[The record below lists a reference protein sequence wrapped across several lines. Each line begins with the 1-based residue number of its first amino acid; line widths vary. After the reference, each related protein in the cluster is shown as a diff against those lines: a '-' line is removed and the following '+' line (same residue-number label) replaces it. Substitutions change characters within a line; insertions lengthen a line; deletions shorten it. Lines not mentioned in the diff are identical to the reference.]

1 MMDRRDLLQRS
12 LEEWTASSLNCECG
26 VHHRVELRKVV
37 LEEGAL
43 GRVHDVLEELKLG
56 GRLFLLSDQVTYEVA
71 GRSVQEHLS
80 DKGHEVAS
88 CILRG
93 KPVYADE
100 LALGQALVELPL
112 GTNCIVAAGSGT
124 LNDIARYLSYKLD
137 IPYIIVATAPSMDGF
152 ASGGSPLIIDGF
164 KVTYHAVSPVA
175 IVGDLTLLGQA
186 PAPMIAAGVG
196 DMLGKLTALADW
208 QLASVVEEEHY
219 CPLIA
224 DMMMQAVEACAEQA
238 ARLGSGAGLVS
249 DMASGTEGGA
259 GLASAAESGAGTAS
273 GVVSEAGLTSAA
285 ESGSDRGSEDVVES
299 KVERE
304 LDVCAENRRVDA
316 TAIKRLME
324 GLILSGIA
332 MGMLGNSRPASGSE
346 HHLSHYWEMKHALRG
361 LPPELHGLKV
371 GVATL
376 MILQMY
382 DRLLELDARELAM
395 AAKTPEELAR
405 WEKDIYEGYGPLA
418 VDLVKANKVMFLP
431 QEELDVRMKRL
442 HERWDGLKRQLAACL
457 EFVPYAQRI
466 LEQAGAALH
475 PSDLNITK
483 QDSAY
488 ALRYAKEVRSRYTIL
503 QLADQLG
510 LLEQWSEEISER
522 QWKHWEEREYVT
534 RRADKVYWQAHRG
547 GGAYEA
553 PDNTMGA
560 NEYAWGLGGIP
571 EADVRTTKDGVIVC
585 LHDAT
590 LARTTTAPSEIAN
603 VPVSQL
609 TFGEVSAWDAGV
621 KFDAKFADERVPAL
635 EEVFQA
641 MQGRPERLV
650 YLDLKEVDLH
660 QLGALI
666 DRYKVNEQVIFTHYV
681 QSNCAEMKAIADG
694 VRCMLWIGGNA
705 EQIKGTFQAAR
716 ESGFEG
722 LDQVQLHL
730 NDGHGSDLWPY
741 ELEAEFLKEA
751 LEVTLA
757 AGIDL
762 EVLPFRFDQRS
773 MSDLLDIGITWYATD
788 EPARFVE
795 CVKTWAEAEERVGL
809 VELSE

>member
-1 MMDRRDLLQRS
+1 MDKEALLQRS
-12 LEEWTASSLNCECG
+12 LEEWPSSSFDCECG
-26 VHHRVELRKVV
+26 AHHRVELRKVV
-37 LEEGAL
+37 LEVGAIM
-43 GRVHDVLEELKLG
+43 RVHDVLEELKLG
-56 GRLFLLSDQVTYEVA
+56 GRIFLLSDSITYDIA
-71 GRSVQEHLS
+71 GRTVEQHLS
-80 DKGHEVAS
+80 DNGHEVTS
-88 CILRG
+88 SIQRG

-112 GTNCIVAAGSGT
+112 GTNCIVAVGAGT

-137 IPYIIVATAPSMDGF
+137 IPYLIVATAPSMDGF
-152 ASGGSPLIIDGF
+152 ASGGSPLIVEGF
-164 KVTYHAVSPVA
+164 KVTYQAVSPVA
-175 IVGDLTLLGQA
+175 IVGDLTVLSQA
-186 PAPMIAAGVG
+186 PATMIAAGVG

-208 QLASVVEEEHY
+208 QLASLVEEEHY
-219 CPLIA
+219 CPFIA
-224 DMMMQAVEACAEQA
+224 DMMMQAVETCANQA
-238 ARLGSGAGLVS
+238 VRLGSGAEPASGVR
-249 DMASGTEGGA
+249 SGTEPVNGA
-259 GLASAAESGAGTAS
+259 G
-273 GVVSEAGLTSAA
+273 SEADRRSGCDIGSKA
-285 ESGSDRGSEDVVES
+285 ERRMNFCTTEGRVYAVSGG
-299 KVERE
+299 
-304 LDVCAENRRVDA
+304 VDT
-316 TAIKRLME
+316 TAIKQLME

-382 DRLLELDARELAM
+382 DRLLKLDADELVM
-395 AAKTPEELAR
+395 TAKTPEELER
-405 WEKDIYEGYGPLA
+405 WEKEIHDGYG
-418 VDLVKANKVMFLP
+418 LVAGDMVKVNKAMFLP
-431 QEELDVRMKRL
+431 QQQLDVRVKRL
-442 HERWDGLKRQLAACL
+442 RVRWDELKRQLVTCL
-457 EFVPYAQRI
+457 ALVPDVQRI

-475 PSDLNITK
+475 PSELNIARE
-483 QDSAY
+483 DSAY

-510 LLEQWSEEISER
+510 LLELWAEEISEQ
-522 QWKHWEEREYVT
+522 QWKRWEERDCVR

-560 NEYAWGLGGIP
+560 NEYAWRLGGIP

-590 LARTTTAPSEIAN
+590 LARTTTAPEEIGN
-603 VPVSQL
+603 VPVSELAFQ
-609 TFGEVSAWDAGV
+609 EVTTWDAGV
-621 KFDAKFADERVPAL
+621 KFDPEFAGERVPAL

-650 YLDLKEVDLH
+650 YLDLKEVNLH
-660 QLGALI
+660 QLGELI
-666 DRYKVNEQVIFTHYV
+666 DRYKVNRQVIFTHYV
-681 QSNCAEMKAIADG
+681 QSNCAEMKAIADD

-705 EQIKGTFQAAR
+705 EQIKATFQAAL

-730 NDGHGSDLWPY
+730 NDGHDSDMWPY
-741 ELEAEFLKEA
+741 ELESEFLKEA
-751 LEVTLA
+751 LAVTAA

-773 MSDLLDIGITWYATD
+773 MSELLDIGITWYATD

-795 CVKTWAEAEERVGL
+795 CVKAWAEAEDRVGL